1 MQKNN
6 FAVSLVF
13 MLYDMQHLKKRE
25 ENKNLV
31 YKLEPTLI
39 VQVVLVIILI
49 KPDLSGSGSMLVSRL
64 LYNICP
70 QKYFSRS
77 FTSLTPAAPLF

>member
-1 MQKNN
+1 
-6 FAVSLVF
+6 

-49 KPDLSGSGSMLVSRL
+49 KPDLSGSGSM
-64 LYNICP
+64 
-70 QKYFSRS
+70 
-77 FTSLTPAAPLF
+77 